1 MDKNRGDCGE
11 GRYLY
16 SVLTNEEGRVIM
28 DCFNSDVSTV
38 YEEYDGD
45 DCYRWDAQGEAD
57 ISYALEAVNNHERLI
72 QRVQELEK
80 ALRIARGRMSH
91 SYNCVKVNPTEEW
104 HKDGSVTVGACICEI
119 ATVDAA
125 LAGAQKEA
133 TK

>member
-1 MDKNRGDCGE
+1 MGWRRAEMKTTAEKVAHDKRVPILYLDLDGTVRKGKDE
-11 GRYLY
+11 LGRFVNCAEIEL
-16 SVLTNEEGRVIM
+16 LT
-28 DCFNSDVSTV
+28 
-38 YEEYDGD
+38 
-45 DCYRWDAQGEAD
+45 
-57 ISYALEAVNNHERLI
+57 

-125 LAGAQKEA
+125 LAGTKEQP
-133 TK
+133 

>member
-1 MDKNRGDCGE
+1 MKDIEQAAKDAGVHDSQLPDDFISREAPMPRRTRKRNTLEDLDYIGAE
-11 GRYLY
+11 VEL
-16 SVLTNEEGRVIM
+16 LT
-28 DCFNSDVSTV
+28 
-38 YEEYDGD
+38 
-45 DCYRWDAQGEAD
+45 
-57 ISYALEAVNNHERLI
+57 

-125 LAGAQKEA
+125 LAGTKEQP
-133 TK
+133 